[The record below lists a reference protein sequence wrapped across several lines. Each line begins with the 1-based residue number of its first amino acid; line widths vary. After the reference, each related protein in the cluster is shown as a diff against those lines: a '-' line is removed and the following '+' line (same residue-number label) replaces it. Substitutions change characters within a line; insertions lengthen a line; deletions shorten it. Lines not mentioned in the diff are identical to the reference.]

1 MAQIKSEVVVIGG
14 GVAGIS
20 AALELSKTHLVTIL
34 EKNQLLHGSSG
45 RNPGRMGHGFHYIDF
60 ETAKLY
66 LEASIQVQRLYPH
79 FLIGE
84 HLPFEHPLRHG
95 RYYVTKTSL
104 YSFAEV
110 LPIYQKLQE
119 RYKELVEEN
128 SANKV
133 FGEPESFMRILHPNE
148 YQDHIN
154 ADIIEG
160 GVETCEHLFN
170 WQAFSMHIRTMIAAN
185 PRIRLM
191 EYSEVVD
198 IAHHQELDSR
208 FIVEGRTR
216 HGEKFIINTN
226 FIVNSAWENIEELN
240 SKIGISYINGQRT
253 NRLKCLVEVK
263 LPSSLL
269 DVNSSFF
276 CMGAFCMFSNMGHGR
291 GMLTLADVTNM
302 EVSSARA
309 ISADMARYVYGDVS
323 LEEKNRIGEEIK
335 LGVARY
341 IPEMIA
347 AEILDV
353 KFGIVQTKG
362 EMTLQDLQQR
372 EGAHHARNYHA
383 VREEMQ
389 GLISNPA
396 MKFFYFVQNGMKVR
410 EIFET
415 QLVRDLSIKETLRA
429 MKNAFTM
436 KTRFGQ
442 ASFQKEI
449 YRAIA
454 IHLDKMSFEFPR
466 LAFDLI
472 SMMQKKERLNSHPAI
487 DISPK
492 PLDVGISFVRASI
505 SPLTLSAHANI
516 DDISMIWHHYRQV
529 MQNLDLSEGP
539 ISFGLDLQGSP
550 RSSERR
556 PATFFAPIATP
567 HYLIVSNSEHNTRVT
582 SFS

>member
-1 MAQIKSEVVVIGG
+1 MMAGMKSEVVVIGG

-20 AALELSKTHLVTIL
+20 AALELSKTHHVIIL
-34 EKNQLLHGSSG
+34 EKNQLLYGSSG

-95 RYYVTKTSL
+95 RYYITKTSL
-104 YSFAEV
+104 YPFHEV
-110 LPIYQKLQE
+110 LQIYQKLQE
-119 RYKELVEEN
+119 RYRELVAEDP
-128 SANKV
+128 ANKV
-133 FGEPESFMRILHPNE
+133 FGEPESFMRILQPHE
-148 YQDHIN
+148 YQDHVN

-170 WQAFSMHIRTMIAAN
+170 WQAFSMHIRETIFAN
-185 PRIRLM
+185 SRIRLM
-191 EYSEVVD
+191 ENSEVVD
-198 IAHHQELDSR
+198 ITHHQELDSR

-216 HGEKFIINTN
+216 HGEIFKIKTN

-240 SKIGISYINGQRT
+240 SKIGIAYINGQRT

-269 DVNSSFF
+269 AVNSSFF
-276 CMGAFCMFSNMGHGR
+276 CMGAFCMFSNMGDGR

-309 ISADMARYVYGDVS
+309 ISADMARFVNGDVS

-341 IPEMIA
+341 IPNMNA
-347 AEILDV
+347 AEVLDV

-415 QLVRDLSIKETLRA
+415 QLARDLVIKETLKV
-429 MKNAFTM
+429 MHKAFIQ

-442 ASFQKEI
+442 ATFQKEI
-449 YRAIA
+449 YRALA
-454 IHLDKMSFEFPR
+454 IHLDKMSFEFSN
-466 LAFDLI
+466 LAFHLI
-472 SMMQKKERLNSHPAI
+472 TVMKIKEKLYGQPAS
-487 DISPK
+487 DASPQ
-492 PLDVGISFVRASI
+492 PLVVGISFVRALV
-505 SPLTLSAHANI
+505 SPLTISTLANVE
-516 DDISMIWHHYRQV
+516 DTHHMLYQNYLQA
-529 MQNLDLSEGP
+529 MQNPDLSTREL
-539 ISFGLDLQGSP
+539 SFGLELPLTPKVIRPKTFKFFPPANDLT
-550 RSSERR
+550 RSS
-556 PATFFAPIATP
+556 
-567 HYLIVSNSEHNTRVT
+567 SEFNLRAT